1 MLNNFVTI
9 TRNYGFQVKTLMYAD
24 LIVIFITILYRWMNT
39 NRIKINHNNICIL
52 KLMFIMIHSN

>member
-52 KLMFIMIHSN
+52 KLIFIMIHSN

>member
-9 TRNYGFQVKTLMYAD
+9 TRNYGFQVRTLMYAD

-39 NRIKINHNNICIL
+39 NHIKINHNNICIL

>member
-52 KLMFIMIHSN
+52 KFIFIMIHSN

>member
-9 TRNYGFQVKTLMYAD
+9 TRNYGFQVRTLMYAD

-39 NRIKINHNNICIL
+39 NRIKINHNIISIL
-52 KLMFIMIHSN
+52 KLIFIMIHSN